1 MRAADGI
8 AYNFRRL
15 PRAGERAGH
24 EFVFFYSGDLTA
36 QRRAHE
42 TCLFLSSFRELGIL
56 VSLQAAFA
64 VPDRL

>member
-8 AYNFRRL
+8 TYNFRRL
-15 PRAGERAGH
+15 PRASEGTGDECI
-24 EFVFFYSGDLTA
+24 FFNSRDLTV

-42 TCLFLSSFRELGIL
+42 TCLFLASFRELGIL

-64 VPDRL
+64 VPDSL